1 MAKFISEEPNVPEKT
16 SLQCKSFDQRMKDQ
30 TFLTR
35 SEGMRQMDLLE
46 SSIDYLS
53 KTGMTASERE
63 IIRKYVSK
71 METKS
76 VYINFL

>member
-1 MAKFISEEPNVPEKT
+1 
-16 SLQCKSFDQRMKDQ
+16 
-30 TFLTR
+30 
-35 SEGMRQMDLLE
+35 MRQMDLLE